1 MQRILPHPVWQSDHW
16 FIQLD
21 RWRWC
26 NEANLWSNGNSVVYS
41 KCILSHLRTALM
53 FSFNIFIPK
62 LVASQSSSDG
72 FCHQPTVIQSYV
84 TADARSMAAGV
95 LSWHADWRQFTN
107 KIWACLTKVQ
117 VCFMWLRDEL
127 FIGSLPSCRHLSRPA
142 YSRQAP
148 YIIDVWHRVLQR
160 WLNAGPASWRWPNI
174 ESAAGSRLFS
184 SAVRYPLM
192 ACW

>member
-1 MQRILPHPVWQSDHW
+1 MHFEPSTHGVDVLLRYL
-16 FIQLD
+16 
-21 RWRWC
+21 
-26 NEANLWSNGNSVVYS
+26 YS
-41 KCILSHLRTALM
+41 KVGGQSIKLWCILSPAHG
-53 FSFNIFIPK
+53 N
-62 LVASQSSSDG
+62 
-72 FCHQPTVIQSYV
+72 SYV
-84 TADARSMAAGV
+84 TADARSMTAGV

-148 YIIDVWHRVLQR
+148 YIIDVGHRVLQR
-160 WLNAGPASWRWPNI
+160 WLNVGPASWRWPNI
-174 ESAAGSRLFS
+174 EAAAGSRLFW